1 MLAHVEIK
9 IMANN
14 NATVFNRLVLRNI
27 CTFRPEF
34 FYEQVVYEQVVYE
47 QVVCAYTLTLFL
59 LFIETRIPIERRGIS
74 KNDKYYN

>member
-34 FYEQVVYEQVVYE
+34 FYEQVVYEQVV
-47 QVVCAYTLTLFL
+47 CAYTLTLFL